1 MKLILGDSKIKLKD
15 LPENSV
21 DSVVLDGEIYIG
33 PKQKEIIDKFFK

>member
-21 DSVVLDGEIYIG
+21 DSVVTDCTDYKHLHST
-33 PKQKEIIDKFFK
+33 KFGNPL